1 MVNVI
6 SGGNAAA
13 YALIYGDI
21 HPGTHRFFESQRGQG
36 LRQLTD
42 TARSYWNDV
51 KDRYGFMAADR
62 TQRII
67 RDVRRQANWAW
78 HGDFV
83 RPLRTVDD
91 MQLAPPTMIR
101 YVMAEPYA
109 RTMYHQHQLA
119 GYDEDYIDTQPGK
132 VGNDHHEYRLV
143 MDGIIQIN
151 EEPDKNGD
159 YQWHADTWLD
169 EYTEDEQPLDFRD
182 QLDIMETW
190 GHLQRLIEKRL
201 DDPTS
206 LRHASLE

>member
-6 SGGNAAA
+6 SGGNAAVH
-13 YALIYGDI
+13 ALIYGDV
-21 HPGTHRFFESQRGQG
+21 HPGTQRFFESQRGQG

-42 TARSYWNDV
+42 TARSYWNEV
-51 KDRYGFMAADR
+51 KDRYGFMATDR

-67 RDVRRQANWAW
+67 REVRRQANWAW
-78 HGDFV
+78 HGDFI

-91 MQLAPPTMIR
+91 LQLAPPSMIR

-109 RTMYHQHQLA
+109 RTMYHRGQLA
-119 GYDEDYIDTQPGK
+119 GYDEDYTDLQPGK
-132 VGNDHHEYRLV
+132 VGDDHHEYRLV
-143 MDGIIQIN
+143 MDGIVQID
-151 EEPDKNGD
+151 ETPDKHGD
-159 YQWHADTWLD
+159 YQWHADTWFD
-169 EYTEDEQPLDFRD
+169 EYMEDEQPLDFRD

-190 GHLQRLIEKRL
+190 GHLQRLIEQRL